1 MRADRTKVLT
11 ALLDVVSSGPLSEVS
26 GNLCHSGNRVSH
38 LGRESHLIKMTP
50 GTYSYFHPATGRH
63 VCDCDLTNV
72 HHQPPGKEARPVYD
86 AERRLSSRSD
96 VTSGGT
102 GSSQCASPVLKSR
115 RYSRVIS
122 RVR

>member
-38 LGRESHLIKMTP
+38 LGREYHFIKMTP
-50 GTYSYFHPATGRH
+50 GTYRYFHPATGRH

-72 HHQPPGKEARPVYD
+72 HHQPPGKGARPVMMQNVGFP
-86 AERRLSSRSD
+86 SRSD
-96 VTSGGT
+96 VTAGGT
-102 GSSQCASPVLKSR
+102 GSSQCASPVLKAK

-122 RVR
+122 